1 MKATQRVIAG
11 IDVGTTKVCAM
22 IATLAPARIVG
33 AGCVPCEGLKKG
45 VVVNAEKTTQAIG
58 DAVAEAERTAGVRIA
73 DALIG
78 IGGDHV
84 RGLNRREIVAVGRAN
99 GEVRESDVRRLTES
113 ARKAALSSERTIL
126 HSLPQHFVVGAEA
139 GVKDPV
145 GMTGGRIE
153 GHFHLVT
160 GSSAAIQSLGRCAR
174 RAGVRALEFV
184 PMAYA
189 SSLAVLETDEYES
202 GVALLDIGAGT
213 TSVAV
218 FRDGAPRHVGV
229 LPVGGWHIT
238 NDIAIGL
245 DVSPADAEAMKLEHG
260 WILAGLGETGH
271 EITIKSSNG
280 GGTRIVSAE
289 VLGSIIGP
297 RVEEILSLAAAQ
309 LADNDLSESIRAGVV
324 LTGGTSRLPEIT
336 SLAERIFEMPVRLG
350 CAHGIEGMSE
360 GLEDPRYAATVGLA
374 RYGVEREVT
383 ARDTASP
390 AHAGTVGKKFVEV
403 TDWIKDFF

>member
-1 MKATQRVIAG
+1 VIAG

-45 VVVNAEKTTQAIG
+45 VVVNAEKTTQAIE
-58 DAVAEAERTAGVRIA
+58 DAVAEAERSAGVRIA

-113 ARKAALSSERTIL
+113 ARKASLSSERTIL
-126 HSLPQHFVVGAEA
+126 HSLPQQYVVGAEG

-160 GSSAAIQSLGRCAR
+160 GSSAAIQSLARCTR
-174 RAGVRALEFV
+174 RAGLRALEFV

-189 SSLAVLETDEYES
+189 SSLAVLEPDEYES
-202 GVALLDIGAGT
+202 GVALIDIGAGT
-213 TSVAV
+213 TGIAV

-271 EITIKSSNG
+271 EISIRSSNG

-309 LADNDLSESIRAGVV
+309 IADNDLSESIRAGVV

-360 GLEDPRYAATVGLA
+360 GLEDPRYAATVGLT
-374 RYGVEREVT
+374 RYGIEREVT
-383 ARDTASP
+383 ARDSASP